1 MKRIILP
8 VLTVSV
14 MGFIFFES
22 SLPAESSAQQS
33 SFIAKLFGDLVT
45 PERIFWIRKAAH
57 FTEFAVLGLLF
68 GLLFERL
75 ALRQIESSSRR
86 VLIRRM
92 FAFFAGALY
101 GVSDEIHQIF
111 VFGRSC
117 EVRDMGI
124 DAMGVLFGVLIA
136 HLILFLREK
145 RRKTES

>member
-8 VLTVSV
+8 VLTVSL

-33 SFIAKLFGDLVT
+33 SFIANLLGDLAT
-45 PERIFWIRKAAH
+45 PEGIFWIRKAAH
-57 FTEFAVLGLLF
+57 FTEYAVLGLLL

-75 ALRQIESSSRR
+75 ALRRIESPPRR
-86 VLIRRM
+86 VLIRKM
-92 FAFFAGALY
+92 LAFFTGAVY

-117 EVRDMGI
+117 ELRDIGI
-124 DAMGVLFGVLIA
+124 DAAGVLFGVLIA
-136 HLILFLREK
+136 SLILFLQER